1 MSKKA
6 KNDNITM
13 SQLLKRIEILE
24 EEVKS
29 EYVEY

>member
-29 EYVEY
+29 KYVEY

>member
-24 EEVKS
+24 EDVKS